1 MISVQMIEDWKTTFY
16 QWSVGLSWN
25 YLTQLK
31 SWDWK
36 ILWMSSSL
44 GKKGRSFIASLW
56 SLRIQR
62 NAGSYFANS
71 LIHSIEILTKTIQL
85 LCLLFYSDHGMN
97 LIDKEREGAISLWQ
111 DCDRNKTSFM
121 YSYGPLGLVE
131 PLPEYKQ
138 EVYQQLKSRL
148 RSMHFQS
155 RKWNK

>member
-85 LCLLFYSDHGMN
+85 LCLLFLQWPWNEPNWQRKRRSYITMA
-97 LIDKEREGAISLWQ
+97 RLWQ
-111 DCDRNKTSFM
+111 KQDVFHVFIRPSWPCWATSGIQTR
-121 YSYGPLGLVE
+121 S
-131 PLPEYKQ
+131 LPTTEK
-138 EVYQQLKSRL
+138 
-148 RSMHFQS
+148 
-155 RKWNK
+155 